1 MSDEN
6 VQNVL
11 MKVSDHNDV
20 LYAVMTNP
28 AGLSQTAVVEQPTAK
43 GTCDRMS
50 GCLLLSTSKTL
61 KPSDVAE
68 GSCYIFHLPL
78 RGGGEVMVSALI
90 FLQAAAAAAE
100 QTARRK

>member
-43 GTCDRMS
+43 PTCDQIEPLSFIKHGRNKHLNQRS
-50 GCLLLSTSKTL
+50 LLE
-61 KPSDVAE
+61 PSDVAE
-68 GSCYIFHLPL
+68 GSCYIFTSPL
-78 RGGGEVMVSALI
+78 RGGGE
-90 FLQAAAAAAE
+90 
-100 QTARRK
+100 R